1 MQKDRAV
8 WSLAFEDRLR
18 GPCFYCLLYDE
29 MNHIKI

>member
-18 GPCFYCLLYDE
+18 GPCCLSYDE